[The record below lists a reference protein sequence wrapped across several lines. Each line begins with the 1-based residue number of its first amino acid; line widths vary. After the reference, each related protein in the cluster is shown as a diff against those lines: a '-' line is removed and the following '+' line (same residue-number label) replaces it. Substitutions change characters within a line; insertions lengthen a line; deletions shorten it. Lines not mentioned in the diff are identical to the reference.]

1 MSGLSGSRKRLKLV
15 FLLGTATLAT
25 LLLRKKKH
33 SLRRFGRI
41 IVSTVQDVV
50 QNIDGALERISG
62 RSLVSAREASDML
75 LDLRQMV
82 REMEEGYERE
92 ED

>member
-1 MSGLSGSRKRLKLV
+1 MSGLHGSRRRLKLV
-15 FLLGTATLAT
+15 FLLGTVILAT
-25 LLLRKKKH
+25 SLLRKKKL
-33 SLRRFGRI
+33 SLKRFGRS

-50 QNIDGALERISG
+50 QNIDEALEKISR
-62 RSLVSAREASDML
+62 RSLVSANEASDML

-82 REMEEGYERE
+82 QEMERGYERE

>member
-1 MSGLSGSRKRLKLV
+1 M
-15 FLLGTATLAT
+15 
-25 LLLRKKKH
+25 
-33 SLRRFGRI
+33 
-41 IVSTVQDVV
+41 STVQDVV
-50 QNIDGALERISG
+50 QNIDAALEKISG
-62 RSLVSAREASDML
+62 RSLVSVREASDML

>member
-1 MSGLSGSRKRLKLV
+1 MSGFRGSRKTLKLV
-15 FLLGTATLAT
+15 FLLGTATLAIS
-25 LLLRKKKH
+25 LLRKKKR
-33 SLRRFGRI
+33 SPRRFGRS

-50 QNIDGALERISG
+50 QNIDKALEKISR